1 MSDFS
6 RQWLEALA
14 LDIEQIYL
22 IGQGSELSTDVE
34 RIVEYIRQ
42 WRK

>member
-1 MSDFS
+1 MSFDN
-6 RQWLEALA
+6 QWLEALA
-14 LDIEQIYL
+14 LEIEQIY
-22 IGQGSELSTDVE
+22 GDAELSTDVE

>member
-22 IGQGSELSTDVE
+22 VNQGSELSTDVE
-34 RIVEYIRQ
+34 RIVEYIRH

>member
-22 IGQGSELSTDVE
+22 IDQGSELSTDVE
-34 RIVEYIRQ
+34 RIVEYIRA